1 MSEIKFT
8 KIVSALFLVNA
19 LEVLPGAANSNL
31 KYYCC
36 YTVLYDCGVSQTELF
51 VCCVNYL
58 LLSIRCLARCC
69 VHGQDLHNH
78 YTSLSRD
85 DWLILK
91 IVLN

>member
-1 MSEIKFT
+1 M
-8 KIVSALFLVNA
+8 
-19 LEVLPGAANSNL
+19 
-31 KYYCC
+31 
-36 YTVLYDCGVSQTELF
+36 TVVCPQTELF